1 MGMFSVP
8 VEVAHPLKGCFT
20 GVDLVVD
27 TGATFS
33 VLPRSLLRSIGV
45 DATEQ
50 CEIKMADGKLHVCDM
65 GEARFRLPDGRER
78 TTPVVFAP
86 GDDVYL
92 FGAVTL
98 EEFGLVPD
106 TDGARL
112 VPARVLLMHVEGAI
126 AGERLH
132 FSLPD

>member
-1 MGMFSVP
+1 MGVFSVR
-8 VEVAHPLKGCFT
+8 VEVGHPLKGRFE
-20 GVDLVVD
+20 GADLVVD

-33 VLPRSLLRSIGV
+33 VLPPGLLRSIGV
-45 DATEQ
+45 EATEQ
-50 CEIKMADGKLHVCDM
+50 IEIKMADGELHLCDM
-65 GEARFRLPDGRER
+65 GEARFRLANGRER

-98 EEFGLVPD
+98 EEFGLIPD

-112 VPARVLLMHVEGAI
+112 VPARVLLMHINGSI
-126 AGERLH
+126 AGQRLH
-132 FSLPD
+132 FS